1 MQAVPGPD
9 ALEEAGWPAA
19 ASAHSGASV
28 DSGTASPSPASPS
41 PVAPSPVAPGTVA
54 PSTVVPSTVVP
65 SAVVPPP
72 PHLARGLALA
82 ELILARSQGA
92 GQREG
97 SRLPTERQLSID
109 LGVTRS
115 SVRSALA
122 LLEAQGRIS
131 REVGRGTFLRGLPDS
146 GQGAAREGL
155 FSGGLAGS
163 GQHGSGQHGSGA
175 VSQDGVSSDDVSP
188 DGAAKVST
196 ADFAPADVM
205 TIRRLF
211 EPPAM
216 VLVVAWATAA
226 DLEDIDRCLSLGD
239 RAATFEEFE
248 SCDLAL
254 HRSIMAASH
263 SPLLRALYAAIEAA
277 RHGQVWGDLKRRST
291 SSERRSQYQAD
302 HRAIVGA
309 LRSRDSGGAV
319 EAMRLH
325 LARVQEHLNVSDPA
339 AGLTWR

>member
-1 MQAVPGPD
+1 MEAIPGSDPAGVVSRPATDTVRLIPVP
-9 ALEEAGWPAA
+9 
-19 ASAHSGASV
+19 
-28 DSGTASPSPASPS
+28 
-41 PVAPSPVAPGTVA
+41 
-54 PSTVVPSTVVP
+54 P
-65 SAVVPPP
+65 SAVPPSAEPPTAEPPSAVPPTADPPGAEPP

-82 ELILARSQGA
+82 ELILAQWQGA
-92 GQREG
+92 GPQAG

-131 REVGRGTFLRGLPDS
+131 REVGRGTFLRALPNASRAAEDAGFASS
-146 GQGAAREGL
+146 GQQGV
-155 FSGGLAGS
+155 S
-163 GQHGSGQHGSGA
+163 QHGASQHGRGT
-175 VSQDGVSSDDVSP
+175 P
-188 DGAAKVST
+188 ST

-205 TIRRLF
+205 TIRRLL

-226 DLEDIDRCLSLGD
+226 DLEEMDRCLALGD
-239 RAATFEEFE
+239 RAGTFEEFE
-248 SCDLAL
+248 ACDLAL
-254 HRSIMAASH
+254 HRCIMAASH
-263 SPLLRALYAAIEAA
+263 SPLLAALYGAIEAA
-277 RHGQVWGDLKRRST
+277 RHGQVWGDLKRRSG
-291 SSERRSQYQAD
+291 SPERRSQYQAD
-302 HRAIVGA
+302 HRAIVEA

-325 LARVQEHLNVSDPA
+325 LARVQQHLNVSDPA